1 MRETAV
7 DSDLNYLLPTLT
19 SKLAKVH
26 SIGHDELSVPTLAKE
41 PESRPRWRKT
51 HVEGPQGQLSV
62 PTLAKEPESCR
73 RWHKTRVEEPQ
84 SQVRAD
90 TRTIKQTAKTDA
102 LGAPTPQPFPDC
114 ISKGKETDHLLC
126 VLSIQAVTRR
136 EARTAC
142 HSESHVKSQSDKP
155 EQTIS

>member
-41 PESRPRWRKT
+41 LESRPRWRKT
-51 HVEGPQGQLSV
+51 RVEGPQGQLSV
-62 PTLAKEPESCR
+62 PTLAKEPESYR
-73 RWHKTRVEEPQ
+73 RWRKTCVEELQ
-84 SQVRAD
+84 SQVRTD
-90 TRTIKQTAKTDA
+90 TRTIEQTAKTDA

-114 ISKGKETDHLLC
+114 ISEGEETNHLLR
-126 VLSIQAVTRR
+126 VLSIQAVTHK
-136 EARTAC
+136 ETYTAC
-142 HSESHVKSQSDKP
+142 HGESQVKSQSDKS
-155 EQTIS
+155 EQTNS